1 MKKNLLSKGILV
13 SLGLLTLAACNGGSG
28 GAVSGGSGVSQGPVT
43 GFGSVYVNG
52 VKFNTDATAFAVDGS
67 AGTGA
72 TGQSNLKL
80 GMVATVAWTKDSN
93 GKYTARSVKYSDDV
107 QGVVSE
113 IIVSATDPKVG
124 TLKVLGQLVHV
135 SALTIFEGNGTTS
148 VTGLASLASL
158 TGDQFVEVSGLKS
171 AAGEIYATRIELK
184 SDSEYEMKGIVSESS
199 GTTFKVGTLAVTFS
213 PAPANGACV
222 EVEGITLTG
231 GVLTATKVKVDD
243 SCTLGGGLR
252 SDSTDEVELEG
263 YVSVFTNVS
272 TDFKV
277 NGQLV
282 RVNSATLYEGTSST
296 SAILA
301 DGARVEV
308 EGQMSNGVLV
318 AKKVS
323 LDPEMSDREESAIE
337 MEVPRGGA
345 VAISGVGTT
354 TTMKVF
360 DSITVTVSDATRF
373 EDGILRDLSNI
384 ANNSLKIKAYSDG
397 AKVIAT
403 RISKTDNSSPS
414 LQGPV
419 SSTLGTSSLVILGVT
434 VNTSVT
440 TKYQDDHDASI
451 TTSAFFAKAAA
462 GAVVKAKASAISGSV
477 MVATELEIED

>member
-1 MKKNLLSKGILV
+1 M
-13 SLGLLTLAACNGGSG
+13 
-28 GAVSGGSGVSQGPVT
+28 
-43 GFGSVYVNG
+43 
-52 VKFNTDATAFAVDGS
+52 
-67 AGTGA
+67 
-72 TGQSNLKL
+72 
-80 GMVATVAWTKDSN
+80 
-93 GKYTARSVKYSDDV
+93 
-107 QGVVSE
+107 
-113 IIVSATDPKVG
+113 
-124 TLKVLGQLVHV
+124 
-135 SALTIFEGNGTTS
+135 
-148 VTGLASLASL
+148 
-158 TGDQFVEVSGLKS
+158 
-171 AAGEIYATRIELK
+171 
-184 SDSEYEMKGIVSESS
+184 
-199 GTTFKVGTLAVTFS
+199 
-213 PAPANGACV
+213 
-222 EVEGITLTG
+222 
-231 GVLTATKVKVDD
+231 TATKVKADD

-252 SDSTDEVELEG
+252 SDSADEVELEG

-282 RVNSATLYEGTSST
+282 RVNSATLYQGTSST

-345 VAISGVGTT
+345 VAISGVGAT

-397 AKVIAT
+397 EKVIAT
-403 RISKTDNSSPS
+403 RISKTDDSSPS

-419 SSTLGTSSLVILGVT
+419 SSTQGTSSLVILGVT
-434 VNTSVT
+434 VNTSVS
-440 TKYQDDHDASI
+440 TKYHDDHDVSI
-451 TTSAFFAKAAA
+451 TDSAFFAKAAA
-462 GAVVKAKASAISGSV
+462 GAVVKAKVIAISGSV